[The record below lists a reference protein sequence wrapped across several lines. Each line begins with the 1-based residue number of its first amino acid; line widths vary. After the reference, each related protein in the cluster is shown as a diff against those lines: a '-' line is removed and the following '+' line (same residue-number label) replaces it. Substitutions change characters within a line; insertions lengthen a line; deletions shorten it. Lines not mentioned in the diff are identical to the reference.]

1 LEHFLDRPL
10 LFGLD
15 GAQVLVWPVVLALF
29 GLALL
34 IGARDPHGR
43 PRQDREP
50 R

>member
-1 LEHFLDRPL
+1 VEHFLDQKL

-15 GAQVLVWPVVLALF
+15 GAQVLVWPIVLLLF
-29 GLALL
+29 GLALV

-43 PRQDREP
+43 ARRDRAA

>member
-1 LEHFLDRPL
+1 MEHFLDQKL

-15 GAQVLVWPVVLALF
+15 GAQVLVWPIVFLLF
-29 GLALL
+29 ALALL

-43 PRQDREP
+43 ARNDREA